1 MKSRAEDIV
10 KMIEDMLVYDDYE
23 GIVYELPRDQIV
35 AEIQAFRDGL
45 HLALRYQHEDGRED
59 LLMIPWFPIPDTDVL
74 VDLIDLF
81 LLNGTEKGD
90 SDAR

>member
-10 KMIEDMLVYDDYE
+10 EMIEDMLVYDDYE

-35 AEIQAFRDGL
+35 VEIQGL
-45 HLALRYQHEDGRED
+45 YLALRYQHEDGRED
-59 LLMIPWFPIPDTDVL
+59 LLMIPWFPVPDTDVL

-81 LLNGTEKGD
+81 LLNGTEKGED
-90 SDAR
+90 DAR